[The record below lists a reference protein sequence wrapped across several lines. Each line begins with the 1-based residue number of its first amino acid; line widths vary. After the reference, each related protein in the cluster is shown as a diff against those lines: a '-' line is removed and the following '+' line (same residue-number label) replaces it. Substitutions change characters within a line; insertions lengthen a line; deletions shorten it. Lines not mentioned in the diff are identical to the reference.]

1 MGYLKIKHHLISFL
15 SEIMTTGCSSGGVS
29 SCYNCFF
36 ICSEPQREW
45 DVCSEL
51 EERHRAGM
59 EVMAGGSG
67 ALFLSF
73 RVPWASYREAG
84 FHSIVSLASKE
95 LTEVNLTAPGAPKAE
110 QVIFRNY
117 G

>member
-51 EERHRAGM
+51 EERHRAGT
-59 EVMAGGSG
+59 GSDG
-67 ALFLSF
+67 
-73 RVPWASYREAG
+73 RRQWHPVPRLPS
-84 FHSIVSLASKE
+84 
-95 LTEVNLTAPGAPKAE
+95 APGRLPGGR
-110 QVIFRNY
+110 FS
-117 G
+117 